1 MTTEQMNSATAID
14 DPWNT
19 KSAWEIDRE
28 NREAAEQVAAA
39 VKEEE
44 RRKASWVDM
53 TNHRYTEWL
62 YVVAEAGVKAS
73 TVHFAVG
80 VSQKC
85 GKNSHGYSEAIGN
98 TAKRLGMST
107 PTANRA
113 MAELKE
119 KDLIRKAVVRPGT
132 SDIWRIGAIPNQD

>member
-1 MTTEQMNSATAID
+1 MTTEQMNGDTAVS
-14 DPWNT
+14 DPWNA

-28 NREAAEQVAAA
+28 GREAAEKVAEAA
-39 VKEEE
+39 RQEE
-44 RRKASWVDM
+44 RRKASWEDM

-62 YVVAEAGVKAS
+62 YLVAVAGVKAS

-119 KDLIRKAVVRPGT
+119 NDLIRKAVARPGT
-132 SDIWRIGAIPNQD
+132 SDIWRIGSVPNQD

>member
-1 MTTEQMNSATAID
+1 MTTKQMSNDTAVD
-14 DPWNT
+14 DVWGSKSPWD
-19 KSAWEIDRE
+19 IDRE
-28 NREAAEQVAAA
+28 KREAAEKVAKA
-39 VKEEE
+39 VREEE
-44 RRKASWVDM
+44 RRKAAWVDM

-62 YVVAEAGVKAS
+62 YIVAEAGVKAS

-119 KDLIRKAVVRPGT
+119 KDLIRKAVARPGT
-132 SDIWRIGAIPNQD
+132 SDIWRIGAVPNQD

>member
-1 MTTEQMNSATAID
+1 MTTEQMNNEQTGFD
-14 DPWNT
+14 VWGE
-19 KSAWEIDRE
+19 KSPWEIDRE
-28 NREAAEQVAAA
+28 KREAAEKAAK
-39 VKEEE
+39 VVREEE
-44 RRKASWVDM
+44 RRKASWEDM
-53 TNHRYTEWL
+53 TNHRQNEWMYL
-62 YVVAEAGVKAS
+62 VAAAGVKSS

-80 VSQKC
+80 VAQKC

-119 KDLIRKAVVRPGT
+119 KDLIRKAVARPGT
-132 SDIWRIGAIPNQD
+132 SDIWRIGSIPNQG

>member
-1 MTTEQMNSATAID
+1 MTTKQMSNDTAVND
-14 DPWNT
+14 VWGSKSPWD
-19 KSAWEIDRE
+19 IDRE
-28 NREAAEQVAAA
+28 KREAEEKEAKA

-44 RRKASWVDM
+44 HRKASWEDM
-53 TNHRYTEWL
+53 TNHRHNEWL
-62 YVVAEAGVKAS
+62 YIVAVAGVKAS

-80 VSQKC
+80 VAQKC

-119 KDLIRKAVVRPGT
+119 NDLIRKAVARPGT
-132 SDIWRIGAIPNQD
+132 SDIWRIGSIPNQD